1 MGDARRDGC
10 WWGWGVGG
18 DGSKGGG
25 VKRTENHGCVYI
37 CRYDLL
43 REVIAL
49 E

>member
-1 MGDARRDGC
+1 MLVGMG
-10 WWGWGVGG
+10 GG
-18 DGSKGGG
+18 EDGSKGGGG

-37 CRYDLL
+37 SRYDLL

>member
-1 MGDARRDGC
+1 MPGGM
-10 WWGWGVGG
+10 GVGG
-18 DGSKGGG
+18 DGVGGGVRGGG
-25 VKRTENHGCVYI
+25 VKRTEIHGCVYI